1 MPRTDS
7 PKDSAHSA
15 EEGSISPLII
25 GCVLLIIII
34 GATLTAITSVHLHTQ
49 RLTDYADAQLSYA
62 KAEDKG
68 ESKLKD
74 PGAAYNRARSRVNA
88 YSTQH
93 PIGASY
99 DSYTVQN
106 LSLEGDTL
114 RLQVSARVHPPII
127 SLFIPEG
134 IDITAQSSARLEEDQ

>member
-1 MPRTDS
+1 MPCTN
-7 PKDSAHSA
+7 PLKDSTHP

-25 GCVLLIIII
+25 GCALLVIII

-62 KAEDKG
+62 KAKDKG
-68 ESKLKD
+68 ESNLKD
-74 PGAAYNRARSRVNA
+74 PAAAYSRAQQRVTN
-88 YSTQH
+88 YTNQH
-93 PIGASY
+93 PIGAGY

-114 RLQVSARVHPPII
+114 RLTVSARVHPPII

-134 IDITAQSSARLEEDQ
+134 IDITAQSSVRLEENQ